1 MQRTHENI
9 SEDVGKVR
17 PRHRDQTDMLRRR
30 LALLSGTD
38 KVLMTMYLENGN
50 SFRQIARVRGVN
62 ETSVARR
69 VHKITTRLRDSEY
82 IACMRNRAK
91 LTTDQM
97 AIAKD
102 FFLMGLPMSKIAV
115 KRGSSVHRVRRALI
129 EIRGLISGAEKRTRS
144 AQDSDCYMGNMKVRS

>member
-1 MQRTHENI
+1 MQRIHENI
-9 SEDVGKVR
+9 SEDVEKVR
-17 PRHRDQTDMLRRR
+17 PCHRDQMDMLRRR

-38 KVLMTMYLENGN
+38 KVLMTMYVENGN

-69 VHKITTRLRDSEY
+69 VHRITKRLMGSDY
-82 IACMRNRAK
+82 IACIGHRAK

-102 FFLMGLPMSKIAV
+102 FFLTGLPMSKIAQ
-115 KRGSSVHRVRRALI
+115 KRGSSVHRVRRILM
-129 EIRGLISGAEKRTRS
+129 EIRRLISGAEERTKS
-144 AQDSDCYMGNMKVRS
+144 A

>member
-9 SEDVGKVR
+9 SEGVEKVKGY
-17 PRHRDQTDMLRRR
+17 HRDQMDMLRRR

-38 KVLMTMYLENGN
+38 KVLMTMYVENGN
-50 SFRQIARVRGVN
+50 SFRQIARVRGVS

-69 VHKITTRLRDSEY
+69 VHKITARLTDSAY
-82 IACMRNRAK
+82 ITCMRNRAK

-102 FFLMGLPMSKIAV
+102 FFLMGLPMSRIAA
-115 KRGSSVHRVRRALI
+115 KRGTSVHRVRRALI
-129 EIRGLISGAEKRTRS
+129 EIRSLVSEAEERS
-144 AQDSDCYMGNMKVRS
+144 KSVQNSDCCMRDVKVG